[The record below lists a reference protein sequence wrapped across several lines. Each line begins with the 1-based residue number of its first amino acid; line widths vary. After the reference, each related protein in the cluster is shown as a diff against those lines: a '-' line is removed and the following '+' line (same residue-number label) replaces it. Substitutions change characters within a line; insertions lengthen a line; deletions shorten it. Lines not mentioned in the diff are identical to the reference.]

1 MEYRMCWTKQVVE
14 WVKVRNVHCEVPQI
28 RRYGM
33 VTDEYISTQCEATN
47 DGWKL
52 VYDKATDNE
61 TAIAFLLNEEG
72 CHKVYTGEVKV

>member
-1 MEYRMCWTKQVVE
+1 
-14 WVKVRNVHCEVPQI
+14 
-28 RRYGM
+28 M
-33 VTDEYISTQCEATN
+33 VTDEYISTQREATN

-72 CHKVYTGEVKV
+72 CHKVYTGEVKA

>member
-14 WVKVRNVHCEVPQI
+14 WVKVRNVQCEVPQI

-72 CHKVYTGEVKV
+72 CHKVYTGEVKA